1 MALVTKRVLRMEKQ
15 RRINLALTWLV
26 LVISP
31 LPLIIILNRG
41 LVDTPGHLLAYDL
54 GIVAYV
60 WWLMIV
66 LLATRPHWLTQ
77 RIGMPALYAIHG
89 ALGVMALVAATIHR
103 FTAFSM
109 FPLIKETGN
118 IAWYLEIFL
127 LAYAVLFLSG
137 WLVDRL
143 RKLGS
148 FKSWVEHHLLSH
160 QVTMWIHRLNLV
172 VIALIWLHVHLI
184 PRLGMVPGFR
194 LVFDIYTVVAMLVYA
209 WWKLRFGRYHTT
221 ATVKRNVSL
230 GPGMQELTL
239 DLGSQAVNYRAGD
252 FYFLSIDAKGVS
264 REPHPFSVATAP
276 RKQPGEVSFMIHR
289 LGDFTRQVASVPI
302 GIKVRLEGPF
312 GRFDR
317 VVQDGT
323 RPIILYGL
331 GSGVAPLIS
340 LAQQY
345 AGKRQLHLI
354 WSGPQVNDSAY
365 QEILAQLGERGVRVD
380 AQRHRFTQHDLSQI
394 IGNGELA
401 NARVIIVGS
410 ASRVLNVRYNL
421 RQLGFSR
428 SQLVD
433 EHMTM

>member
-1 MALVTKRVLRMEKQ
+1 MEKR
-15 RRINLALTWLV
+15 RRISLALTWLV
-26 LVISP
+26 LVVSP

-41 LVDTPGHLLAYDL
+41 LIDTPGHLLAYDL

-77 RIGMPALYAIHG
+77 RIGMPALYGIHG

-143 RKLGS
+143 RRLGS
-148 FKSWVEHHLLSH
+148 FKTWVEHHLLNH
-160 QVTMWIHRLNLV
+160 QATVWIHRLNLV

-184 PRLGMVPGFR
+184 PRLGIVPGFR
-194 LVFDIYTVVAMLVYA
+194 PVFDVYTVLTLLVYA

-221 ATVKRNVSL
+221 ATVAKNVSL
-230 GPGMQELTL
+230 GPAMQELTL
-239 DLGSQAVNYRAGD
+239 DLGNQAPNYQAGD
-252 FYFLSIDAKGVS
+252 FYFLSFAAKGIS
-264 REPHPFSVATAP
+264 REPHPFSVAVSP
-276 RKQPGEVSFMIHR
+276 QKLPGKVSFMIHR
-289 LGDFTRQVASVPI
+289 LGDFTRQVADVPV
-302 GIKVRLEGPF
+302 GTKVRLEGPF
-312 GRFDR
+312 GLFDR
-317 VVQDGT
+317 VVRDGS

-345 AGKRQLHLI
+345 AGEKRLHLI

-365 QEILAQLGERGVRVD
+365 QEILTQLSERGVQVD
-380 AQRHRFTQHDLSQI
+380 AQLHRFTQRDLAQI
-394 IGNGELA
+394 ISDDELK
-401 NARVIIVGS
+401 NARVIVVGS
-410 ASRVLNVRYNL
+410 SSRVLTVRRNL

-433 EHMTM
+433 ERMTM